1 MKEKTLLT
9 KLKYLK
15 DLLKIKQN
23 PSLDTIKEFVKSF
36 YNINNMPTD
45 FYEMLLNSLNLRKI
59 LKVIMIG
66 NIYKLISTLKNNDE
80 VTEAIEQYLSPKDY
94 FTIPRKRI
102 NKLIKLLQDLPI
114 ERNTLDIKIEED
126 LQWKLRSRPKYQE
139 QEYLEIAYKLYKCFG
154 YDNTIEIISQK
165 YGSITYDQLH
175 YLAKNL
181 EINNLSEEEN
191 DILKLYLFGDK
202 NSYNNPIRQMLNGK
216 FTELFINF
224 DYFHNNLSYFV
235 NKLGTKIK
243 KEKLEVLLKERFLTT
258 DPTTPE
264 ITGEIREDM
273 LSSYYHKYSTQEDS
287 EQEVLDLKTS
297 IYNKKLRNKYKSSIP
312 QIKLETQN
320 DIQPELLS
328 LSNPRNLTHGYRAGN
343 CFRINGDASIL
354 FSQFLDSEHMRIL
367 SFSTKEYK
375 DYAMV
380 LLMRNGN
387 TLIAQGIETSK
398 WVPSELTGKKL
409 YDVTK
414 ESLKQIMDY
423 MNNNG
428 DEIVATIIGATNSN
442 VSNYNSNILPF
453 LVSPI
458 LENGNNYYNGIS
470 SYQCL
475 SDIAPGKNISDI
487 KPYIPEKRYYDTR
500 EQVLTTNKFSFNPD
514 IEKRIIALR
523 FQRSQTSE
531 GFSFYNEMSKHHELQ
546 TICNKDWYITL
557 FTDGTIDS
565 FISDTQ
571 DPRAKEEFQQELVK
585 IYKKQNKV

>member
-1 MKEKTLLT
+1 MKEKTS

-15 DLLKIKQN
+15 YLLKIKQN

-36 YNINNMPTD
+36 YKINNMPTD
-45 FYEMLLNSLNLRKI
+45 FYEMLLNSLNSRKI
-59 LKVIMIG
+59 LKVIMTG

-139 QEYLEIAYKLYKCFG
+139 QEYLEIAYKLYKCLG
-154 YDNTIEIISQK
+154 YDNTIEIISQR
-165 YGSITYDQLH
+165 YGNISYEQLH

-191 DILKLYLFGDK
+191 DILKSYLFGDK

-243 KEKLEVLLKERFLTT
+243 KEKLKVLLKERFLTT

-273 LSSYYHKYSTQEDS
+273 LSSYYHKYSLQEDS
-287 EQEVLDLKTS
+287 EQEVLDLNTS

-320 DIQPELLS
+320 DIHPELLS

-354 FSQFLDSEHMRIL
+354 FSQFLDSDHMRIL
-367 SFSTKEYK
+367 SFSTQEHK

-475 SDIAPGKNISDI
+475 LDIAPGKNISDI

-531 GFSFYNEMSKHHELQ
+531 GFSFYHEMSKHHELQ

-565 FISDTQ
+565 FISDTD
-571 DPRAKEEFQQELVK
+571 DPRAKDEFKRELAKV
-585 IYKKQNKV
+585 YQKKC